1 MTRYTYNTK
10 LINRRFLN
18 FCSKVVIEDF
28 SESSTTAREEYRFPL
43 GLFLVFNE
51 LKPLVWTNPNG
62 KTFDYYVALDE
73 QTIYY
78 LIIYLKKHVMTNL
91 SYLVDISF
99 FSPSKSVFGMETDRK
114 DASAIGVWTFYFCS
128 TRVRFNIITSLG
140 YRTPVKSID
149 SVYRNANWME
159 RECSEMYG
167 QSFYNK
173 RDSRKLL
180 LNYFDGNNPLKKEF
194 NSSSSY
200 EVYFDFTDR
209 QVQYTSGLR
218 SEI

>member
-1 MTRYTYNTK
+1 MTLYAFKTNFFRKHSFY
-10 LINRRFLN
+10 
-18 FCSKVVIEDF
+18 FCSKT
-28 SESSTTAREEYRFPL
+28 ESTNSTENSTKVREEYRFPL
-43 GLFLVFNE
+43 GMFLVFNE

-73 QTIYY
+73 QNIYS

-99 FSPSKSVFGMETDRK
+99 FSPSKSVFGMEIDRK
-114 DASAIGVWTFYFCS
+114 DASAVGVWTFYFCS

-140 YRTPVKSID
+140 YKTPVKSID
-149 SVYRNANWME
+149 SIYRNANWME
-159 RECSEMYG
+159 RECCEMYG
-167 QSFYNK
+167 QTFYNK

-209 QVQYTSGLR
+209 QVQYVSGLR